1 MLTQYARENIAKV
14 HIYLKDPFVKEIIR
28 EEKITVIQFV
38 GSVGGLLGLFMG
50 LSFVSLVEILY
61 MLLEWFFDKV
71 KQCFN
76 ITNAVQVESQTT
88 CTHRHRRQINAKV
101 STFLESMVNP
111 ETKRY

>member
-1 MLTQYARENIAKV
+1 M
-14 HIYLKDPFVKEIIR
+14 KEIIR
-28 EEKITVIQFV
+28 EEKITIIQFV

-71 KQCFN
+71 KQRFN
-76 ITNAVQVESQTT
+76 ITNAVRDESQTT
-88 CTHRHRRQINAKV
+88 YTHRHRSQINAKV
-101 STFLESMVNP
+101 GTFLESVINP